1 MAFNIG
7 ARTRLSNIIVALL
20 CGITLIFGAKVISVF
35 PKVILGGLLLNLGL
49 DFLVEWLVDTWKRL
63 QKMDYLVIVLIL
75 VVIATVGFLEGIVIG
90 LLMSIALFVIKY
102 SKVEVIKYELS
113 GKTYSSNVG
122 RSDQMKKILEENG
135 DKIFI
140 LPLQGFVFFG
150 TANQILERVQQ
161 RFESATII
169 DMSFLV
175 FDFRQVTGVDSSAV
189 NSFNKLQ
196 IIRFPRM
203 RRIIELRF
211 RINVY
216 CQFCLV

>member
-1 MAFNIG
+1 M
-7 ARTRLSNIIVALL
+7 
-20 CGITLIFGAKVISVF
+20 
-35 PKVILGGLLLNLGL
+35 
-49 DFLVEWLVDTWKRL
+49 EWLVDTWKRL

-150 TANQILERVQQ
+150 TAN
-161 RFESATII
+161 
-169 DMSFLV
+169 
-175 FDFRQVTGVDSSAV
+175 
-189 NSFNKLQ
+189 
-196 IIRFPRM
+196 
-203 RRIIELRF
+203 
-211 RINVY
+211 
-216 CQFCLV
+216 